1 MLRITRLVFQQLLSQ
16 GGQQTVQQAQQRVR
30 TDVQG
35 QRNDGV
41 SGRRWRDTHRNLQ
54 FRLVSHSHIYYNFC
68 KDFVDSIADLASLN
82 KESAPIDVIGV
93 CKSVGDVTNLTTRDG
108 RELVKREIQLV
119 DKSST
124 EVALTLWGTTAT
136 NFQGSGFPIV
146 AVKVYCF
153 NFLMQRS

>member
-1 MLRITRLVFQQLLSQ
+1 MLQQLLSE
-16 GGQQTVQQAQQRVR
+16 GGQQAVQQAQQRVR
-30 TDVQG
+30 INIQG

-41 SGRRWRDTHRNLQ
+41 SGGRRRDPHRNLQ
-54 FRLVSHSHIYYNFC
+54 FRLVSNYHLKYNINIHFIY
-68 KDFVDSIADLASLN
+68 SIADLASLN

-93 CKSVGDVTNLTTRDG
+93 CKTVGDVTNLTTRDG

-146 AVKVYCF
+146 AVKVYCLY
-153 NFLMQRS
+153 FLRQIS